1 MRVLV
6 TGANGFVGA
15 HVVAHLAG
23 CGYAVRAT
31 ARQHLTA
38 APPPGVEPVQA
49 DLAGSDLAPLLDG
62 CEAVVHCA
70 ARASPWGTRA
80 LFERD
85 NVLATQRLVNAAV
98 AAGGV
103 RRFVHIS
110 SPSIYFNYRDAWD
123 IVEVFTP
130 PSRWP
135 TIYAE
140 TKWRSEQ
147 AVFAAPGIGPVALR
161 PRAVFGAGDRA
172 ILPRLLAVARTGFF
186 PLPGGGRA
194 AVDVTCVE
202 NVADAVALALGAPAD
217 IEGRA
222 FNITNGEPLSVREL
236 LAQLFSALGMPVRT
250 IFLPRSV
257 ALGLASCAEGMA
269 CLRRGRPE
277 PRVTRYGMG
286 LLAYSQ
292 TLSIVAAR
300 ERLGYRPRIGTAQG
314 LRQFAAGDEA
324 R

>member
-1 MRVLV
+1 MRILV

-23 CGYAVRAT
+23 RGHAVRAT
-31 ARQHLTA
+31 ARQSLTA
-38 APPPGVEPVQA
+38 TPPPGVEAIQA
-49 DLAGSDLAPLLDG
+49 DLACSELPPLLDG
-62 CEAVVHCA
+62 CDAVVHCA
-70 ARASPWGTRA
+70 ARASPWGARA

-85 NVLATQRLVNAAV
+85 NVLATQRLVDAAV

-110 SPSIYFNYRDAWD
+110 SPSIYFNYRDARD
-123 IVEVFTP
+123 IVEAFTP

-135 TIYAE
+135 TTYAE

-147 AVFAAPGIGPVALR
+147 AVVAQPAIGPVVLR
-161 PRAVFGAGDRA
+161 PRAVFGLGDRA
-172 ILPRLLAVARTGFF
+172 ILPRLVAVARSGFF

-202 NVADAVALALGAPAD
+202 NLVDAVALALAAPTA
-217 IEGRA
+217 IEGHA
-222 FNITNGEPLSVREL
+222 FNITNGEPLQVREL
-236 LAQLFSALGMPVRT
+236 LAQLFSALGMGVRT
-250 IFLPRSV
+250 ITLPRGL
-257 ALGLASCAEGMA
+257 ALGLASCAEGIA
-269 CLRRGRPE
+269 RLRPGQPE

-300 ERLGYRPRIGTAQG
+300 ERLGYCPRIGTLQG
-314 LRQFAAGDEA
+314 LRQFAAGGGA
-324 R
+324 

>member
-1 MRVLV
+1 MRILV

-15 HVVAHLAG
+15 HVVAHLAARG
-23 CGYAVRAT
+23 HAVHAT
-31 ARQHLTA
+31 ARQSLA
-38 APPPGVEPVQA
+38 AAPPGVEALQA
-49 DLAGSDLAPLLDG
+49 DLAGSDLAALLEG

-70 ARASPWGTRA
+70 ARASPWGPRA

-85 NVLATQRLVNAAV
+85 NVVATQRLVDAAV
-98 AAGGV
+98 AAGAI

-110 SPSIYFNYRDAWD
+110 SPSIYFDYRDARD
-123 IVEVFTP
+123 IGEEFTP

-135 TIYAE
+135 TTYAE

-147 AVFAAPGIGPVALR
+147 LVFAAPGIGPVVLR

-172 ILPRLLAVARTGFF
+172 ILPRLVAVARSGFF
-186 PLPGGGRA
+186 PLPGDGRA
-194 AVDVTCVE
+194 EVDVTCVE
-202 NVADAVALALGAPAD
+202 NLVDAVALALAAPAG

-222 FNITNGEPLSVREL
+222 FNITNGEPLPVREL
-236 LAQLFSALGMPVRT
+236 LAQLFSALGMSVRT
-250 IFLPRSV
+250 ISLPRNL
-257 ALGLASCAEGMA
+257 ALGLASCAEGIA
-269 CLRRGRPE
+269 CLRPGRPE

-300 ERLGYRPRIGTAQG
+300 EQLGYRPRLGTAQG
-314 LRQFAAGDEA
+314 LRQFAAGSA
-324 R
+324 A